1 MSVLLKNISL
11 ADHTTYKIGGPAK
24 YFAEVKDEKDII
36 NVLSEYNNYSPINKK
51 IFILGGGAN
60 TLFSDEGYDG
70 LVLKISISDIAI
82 IGNNIIRVSAGA
94 SLKDILSFA
103 VEHNFTGMEWMAGIP
118 GSLGGAIRGNA
129 GAFGREIKD
138 SVISVR
144 SIDIQNCEKI
154 IERQNNEI
162 MFGYRTSVFKSEV
175 KDEIILSA
183 EIRFLLGSSEEIRA
197 QIQKNMDYRHE
208 RQPLEWP
215 SAGSTF
221 KNVNTANAT
230 KEQLQEWS
238 AIIKTDPVPVIPVAF
253 LISQAGLKGK
263 TIGGAMIS
271 EKHSNFFI
279 NIGNA
284 KASDVRELIN
294 FTKKVIQE
302 KFNLEIE
309 EEIQIVNK

>member
-11 ADHTTYKIGGPAK
+11 ASYTTYKIGGPAK
-24 YFAEVKDEKDII
+24 YFAEAKDAKDII
-36 NVLSEYNNYSPINKK
+36 DALNKYNNLSPINKK

-70 LVLKISISDIAI
+70 LVLKISIADIVI
-82 IGNNIIRVSAGA
+82 IGNSTIRVGAGTK
-94 SLKDILSFA
+94 LQDILNFA
-103 VEHNFTGMEWMAGIP
+103 AEHNFTGIEWMAGIP

-144 SIDIQNCEKI
+144 SIDMQNCENTVD
-154 IERQNNEI
+154 RQNNEI
-162 MFGYRTSVFKSEV
+162 MFGYRTSVFKSAA
-175 KDEIILSA
+175 KNEIILSA
-183 EIRFLLGSSEEIRA
+183 EIKLSLGNVEDIQA

-221 KNVNTANAT
+221 KNVNAVNAT

-279 NIGNA
+279 NTGNA
-284 KASDVRELIN
+284 KANDIKELIN
-294 FTKKVIQE
+294 FTKQVIRE

-309 EEIQIVNK
+309 EEIQIVNN

>member
-11 ADHTTYKIGGPAK
+11 ASYTTYKIGGPAK
-24 YFAEVKDEKDII
+24 YFAEAKDAKDII
-36 NVLSEYNNYSPINKK
+36 DALNKYNNLSPINKK

-70 LVLKISISDIAI
+70 LVLKISIADIVI
-82 IGNNIIRVSAGA
+82 IGNSTIRVGAGTK
-94 SLKDILSFA
+94 LQDILNFA
-103 VEHNFTGMEWMAGIP
+103 AKRNLTGIEWMAGIP

-144 SIDIQNCEKI
+144 SIDMQNCENTVD
-154 IERQNNEI
+154 RQNNEI
-162 MFGYRTSVFKSEV
+162 MFGYRTSVFKSAA
-175 KDEIILSA
+175 KNEIILSA
-183 EIRFLLGSSEEIRA
+183 EIKLSLGNVEDIQA

-215 SAGSTF
+215 STGSTF
-221 KNVNTANAT
+221 KNVNAVNAT

-279 NIGNA
+279 NTGNA
-284 KASDVRELIN
+284 KANDIKELIN
-294 FTKKVIQE
+294 FTKQVIRE

-309 EEIQIVNK
+309 EEIQIVNN

>member
-36 NVLSEYNNYSPINKK
+36 NILSEYNNCSPINKK

-82 IGNNIIRVSAGA
+82 IGDNIIRVSAGA

-103 VEHNFTGMEWMAGIP
+103 VEHNFAGTEWAAGIP

-162 MFGYRTSVFKSEV
+162 MFGYRTSVFKSEA

-183 EIRFLLGSSEEIRA
+183 EIRLLLGSAKDIRA

-221 KNVNTANAT
+221 KNVNAANAT

-279 NIGNA
+279 NTGSA
-284 KASDVRELIN
+284 KASDVRELIS
-294 FTKKVIQE
+294 FTKKIIQE